1 MASDNEV
8 MECTPECNMN
18 CNMGIDNDDDII
30 DEQFLNAKTSIIAL
44 KSALNKL
51 QQDLKIIERNVSR
64 RQNKVKR
71 ERKKRSERKPKKLSG
86 FALPAKISD
95 ELSEFMGRDNNEPIA
110 RTDVTRYIIKYV
122 KDNKLQCEENGQ
134 NINPDKKLRKLLA
147 VQDEDKLTYFN
158 LQKFMNRHFHKG

>member
-71 ERKKRSERKPKKLSG
+71 ERKN
-86 FALPAKISD
+86 AV
-95 ELSEFMGRDNNEPIA
+95 NENLRNCLVLHYRQRF
-110 RTDVTRYIIKYV
+110 RTS
-122 KDNKLQCEENGQ
+122 
-134 NINPDKKLRKLLA
+134 
-147 VQDEDKLTYFN
+147 
-158 LQKFMNRHFHKG
+158 